1 MMDKKNPRV
10 RPLEGRPYEGIDEDG
25 YPYFSLEEGK
35 KLFEKLTKKKLVGR
49 GGRPKGMTKRTI
61 DRYKKVYRRFTVLQ
75 KKYTAKKK
83 SELYELCS
91 TKEYD
96 GKSYARNTIRN
107 IIEDKKYNLKPT
119 R

>member
-1 MMDKKNPRV
+1 MMDKKEKGFIQIPGT
-10 RPLEGRPYEGIDEDG
+10 PLAVNEKGEVGLSNQI
-25 YPYFSLEEGK
+25 GK
-35 KLFEKLTKKKLVGR
+35 TIHDKLTKKKGEGR

-61 DRYKKVYRRFTVLQ
+61 DRYKKVYRQFTVLQ

-91 TKEYD
+91 IKEYD
-96 GKSYARNTIRN
+96 GKSYSRNTIRN

>member
-1 MMDKKNPRV
+1 MGESKKPKNPQPV
-10 RPLEGRPYEGIDEDG
+10 QLFSSNEDG
-25 YPYFSLEEGK
+25 KDMLWVRIDD
-35 KLFEKLTKKKLVGR
+35 KLTKKKSVGR

-61 DRYKKVYRRFTVLQ
+61 DRYKKVYRQFTVLQ

-119 R
+119 

>member
-1 MMDKKNPRV
+1 MMDKKREKFKQIPSSRIIYGEND
-10 RPLEGRPYEGIDEDG
+10 EGYFQIGILDDDKD
-25 YPYFSLEEGK
+25 SDDK
-35 KLFEKLTKKKLVGR
+35 R
-49 GGRPKGMTKRTI
+49 GRPKGLTKRTI
-61 DRYKKVYRRFTVLQ
+61 DRYKKVYRQFTVLQ

>member
-1 MMDKKNPRV
+1 MMDKKR
-10 RPLEGRPYEGIDEDG
+10 
-25 YPYFSLEEGK
+25 
-35 KLFEKLTKKKLVGR
+35 EKIKQIPPSEIIFGEKGEYIYISRLDDDKDLDDKPKGM
-49 GGRPKGMTKRTI
+49 GRPKGLTKRTI
-61 DRYKKVYRRFTVLQ
+61 DRYKKVYRQFTVLQ

-91 TKEYD
+91 IKEYD

>member
-1 MMDKKNPRV
+1 MDKKEEIIEQISGT
-10 RPLEGRPYEGIDEDG
+10 PLGVNEKGQLQLSDEI
-25 YPYFSLEEGK
+25 GK
-35 KLFEKLTKKKLVGR
+35 IIFDKQTKKKVVGR

-91 TKEYD
+91 IKEYD

>member
-1 MMDKKNPRV
+1 MDKKKKGFIQIPGT
-10 RPLEGRPYEGIDEDG
+10 PLAVNEKGEVGLSNQI
-25 YPYFSLEEGK
+25 GK
-35 KLFEKLTKKKLVGR
+35 TIHDKLTKKKVVGR

-61 DRYKKVYRRFTVLQ
+61 DRYKKVYRQFTVLQ

>member
-1 MMDKKNPRV
+1 MDKKEKRIKPI
-10 RPLEGRPYEGIDEDG
+10 PGMPIFGIDEKGNPHIDVDAAKEI
-25 YPYFSLEEGK
+25 YNKPTK
-35 KLFEKLTKKKLVGR
+35 EKDI
-49 GGRPKGMTKRTI
+49 GRPKGLTKRTI
-61 DRYKKVYRRFTVLQ
+61 DRYKKVYRQFTVLQ
-75 KKYTAKKK
+75 KKYTAYKK

>member
-1 MMDKKNPRV
+1 MMDKKEKGFKQIPGI
-10 RPLEGRPYEGIDEDG
+10 PLAVNEKGEVGLSNQI
-25 YPYFSLEEGK
+25 GK
-35 KLFEKLTKKKLVGR
+35 TIYDKLTKKKVVGR

-61 DRYKKVYRRFTVLQ
+61 DRYKKVYRQFTVLQ

-91 TKEYD
+91 IKEYD
-96 GKSYARNTIRN
+96 GKSYSRNTIRN

-119 R
+119 

>member
-1 MMDKKNPRV
+1 MMDKKEKGIKQIP
-10 RPLEGRPYEGIDEDG
+10 PSEIIIGEKGEYIYFGRLDDDKD
-25 YPYFSLEEGK
+25 SDDK
-35 KLFEKLTKKKLVGR
+35 R
-49 GGRPKGMTKRTI
+49 GRPKGLTKRTI
-61 DRYKKVYRRFTVLQ
+61 DRYKKVYRKFTVLQ
-75 KKYTAKKK
+75 KKYTAYKK

-91 TKEYD
+91 IKEYD

>member
-1 MMDKKNPRV
+1 MGESKKPKNPQPAQLFSSNENGEDIFWMR
-10 RPLEGRPYEGIDEDG
+10 IDD
-25 YPYFSLEEGK
+25 
-35 KLFEKLTKKKLVGR
+35 KLTKKKSAGH

-75 KKYTAKKK
+75 KKYSAKKK

-107 IIEDKKYNLKPT
+107 IIEDKRYNLTPS
-119 R
+119 

>member
-1 MMDKKNPRV
+1 MMDKKEKGFIQIPGT
-10 RPLEGRPYEGIDEDG
+10 PLGTNEEGEFGLSSEI
-25 YPYFSLEEGK
+25 GK
-35 KLFEKLTKKKLVGR
+35 KLYRKLAEEKSEGG
-49 GGRPKGMTKRTI
+49 GGRPEGMTKRTI